1 MNSLRIATRKSPLA
15 LWQAH
20 HVATRLE
27 EVHPGLRCEL
37 VGLAT
42 AGDKFL
48 SAPLST
54 IGGKGLFIQELEQA
68 MLDDR
73 ADIAVHS
80 VKDLTVELPS
90 RFVLGA
96 ILERTNPFDALVGTY
111 PTLISLP
118 PGAVVGSSSLRRA
131 CQIRALRP
139 DINVLPVRGSVG
151 TRLRKL
157 DEGEFDALVLAC
169 AGLERLDLRDRIR
182 QSLPPEMMLP
192 AIGQGALGV
201 ECRGDDTR
209 CLQYLAPLNHLN
221 TQHCVRAERSLNQAL
236 AGGCHAP
243 VAGLATLEGETL
255 SLRALVGKPDGSQIL
270 QANARGPCEN
280 WESIGAGVAHQL
292 IRQGAAS
299 LLGALTL

>member
-1 MNSLRIATRKSPLA
+1 MSSVRIATRKSPLA

-20 HVATRLE
+20 YVATRLE
-27 EVHPGLRCEL
+27 EAHPGLRCEL
-37 VGLAT
+37 VGFAT
-42 AGDKFL
+42 AGDRFL

-68 MLDDR
+68 MLDDK

-80 VKDLTVELPS
+80 VKDLTIELPS
-90 RFVLGA
+90 QFTLGA
-96 ILERTNPFDALVGTY
+96 VLERANPFDALIGTY
-111 PTLISLP
+111 PTLVALP

-139 DINVLPVRGSVG
+139 DIDVLPVRGNVG

-157 DEGEFDALVLAC
+157 DEGRFDALVLAC
-169 AGLERLDLRDRIR
+169 AGLERLNLSARIR
-182 QSLPPEMMLP
+182 QSLPLEIMLP

-201 ECRGDDTR
+201 ECRGDDMR
-209 CLQYLAPLNHLN
+209 CLRYLAPLNHLN
-221 TQHCVRAERSLNQAL
+221 TQYCVGAERSLNRTL

-243 VAGLATLEGETL
+243 VAGFAILENETL

-270 QANARGPCEN
+270 RVSDSGPREN
-280 WESIGAGVAHQL
+280 WEDIGTRVAHEL

-299 LLGALTL
+299 LVGALTL